1 MSHTAAAGP
10 EETSGGRSDPS
21 AGAQKMLLGVG
32 WTLVSVPLLYG
43 LVQTLRR
50 VVTLFTG

>member
-1 MSHTAAAGP
+1 MSHTSASPEHSEAG
-10 EETSGGRSDPS
+10 RRDPS
-21 AGAQKMLLGVG
+21 AGAQKALLGVG
-32 WTLVSVPLLYG
+32 WTLVGVPLLYG

>member
-1 MSHTAAAGP
+1 MSHTSATP
-10 EETSGGRSDPS
+10 EHSEAGRSDPS
-21 AGAQKMLLGVG
+21 ESVQKALLGVG
-32 WTLVSVPLLYG
+32 WTLVGVPLLYG

>member
-1 MSHTAAAGP
+1 MSHTAATP
-10 EETSGGRSDPS
+10 EDAPSGRTDPS
-21 AGAQKMLLGVG
+21 AGVQKVLLGVG
-32 WTLVSVPLLYG
+32 WALVGVPLLYG